1 MNGKAHFKPCL
12 LPLVVFVVLAV
23 DSAQAQASFF
33 WTNTATSVQNWSAAN
48 WTNSTVTPATP
59 VNGGSS
65 GYSLTFKANT
75 GTYTASNNFPIVPFV
90 LNSLAFGAGTVTL
103 TGNALAFTN
112 NSSVLPAV
120 TNFSGS
126 TATLNNNLTLFTNMT
141 FGAVNNL
148 ILNGVVTGNGDLTKL
163 GGGTLTL
170 TNTNTYTGNTICS
183 AGTLQIGNG
192 SNAAARAGVGVLTNA
207 GILTL
212 NLNGAATLGNS
223 TVYSSG
229 TIQNTGTGKVTITN
243 NATIGGTIDGGS
255 AGLVLAAQ
263 YTGSGFTPK
272 GDMTFGNGANC
283 SASFG
288 IAYPGVTLRFLNGN
302 ASFWQIGGSS
312 AANAVNFDIAS
323 GVTVSEA
330 SGQAGGSKW
339 FNNLTGLG
347 TFTWQGTSTTYAY
360 VLGIST
366 LGTLTVGGGG
376 LSFGTGETNGLAGA
390 TRIIATTPVTFNS
403 TSNNTYSGVMSGKGG
418 LIKTNSNTLT
428 LSGTN
433 TYTGSTFVNAGTLVV
448 ATNGGLCFAI
458 SNSTNNWVTGT
469 GMGAVTLNGAFTIDT
484 SAVTVNNQTWKLVDV
499 ARLGSVTYGNSF
511 SVAGSGW
518 AQSANVWTK
527 SELLKTWTFTEASGV
542 LALATGTSLFVAPEG
557 ADTNPG
563 TLAAPLRTAAAAL
576 PYLSSGC
583 TLYLRAGTYRETLM
597 PLNSGTAAAPI
608 TIAAY
613 NNETVIFSGCDALT
627 NTWTLTANGI
637 YTNSVGWSLGA
648 GYNQVFVD
656 GAMQHEAQ
664 APNWTTANS
673 LLSPPTNSV
682 TVYLGG
688 KITSTSFGGKAN
700 GFYTGA
706 RFCGRVGSRIGT
718 AGSAGWAWQTAAITN
733 SSGNNFYVSTNAV
746 SNFWW
751 PDNYNDGTASDT
763 GIGFVYGTLNL
774 LDADGEWVVQ
784 TNAAAPHTLYLRIAG
799 SANPG
804 SHLVELKRR
813 NWCVDFNNFNYV
825 IVRGLTTRAG
835 AIRLS
840 GVGNVLTNVDAAYLS
855 HFMTWADANNNPGGD
870 TDWGRGIYVSG
881 TSNVVSGCTVHDTS
895 GSGVTLTG
903 TGHLVTRSHIYNTDY
918 SGTYASSLFIYSG
931 SDDTITFNTMHDT
944 GRDVLRPFG
953 SGLSIMYN
961 HLYNAS
967 KLCTDAGVIYAISV
981 DGQDTSG
988 VHTRIAYNWLHDNY
1002 NPNGDYRSPLIYF
1015 DRYCENFLV
1024 DHNVCWNNSG
1034 DNGIR
1039 LNWPNRY
1046 MCCFNNTL
1054 FKCDNFDSHDYK
1066 WAGPYKTGWTGWTS
1080 SAYPE
1085 ALTNNLS
1092 LTSSPQAQLVDWAT
1106 NDFRLKAGAAAINAG
1121 SVIAGITDGYVGTKP
1136 DLGAY
1141 EYAGAFWKA
1150 GTNGW
1155 AVEQPEI
1162 QTTGSA
1168 SIGASNATCS
1178 GTLVSAGLSPTTVQL
1193 FWDLSDGGTS
1203 VGNWTNQVTLYT
1215 NYSGNFTNVTRALTG
1230 LISGAVYSY
1239 RFRASN
1245 TSGEAWSEA
1254 LTFTTVPTPTILS
1267 AGFDATGGTLLLR
1280 TATLA
1285 GFTYRLES
1293 TTNLQPVIVWTPVST
1308 TTGTGF
1314 MITNSVPVNPSQKIK
1329 FFHYIVQ

>member
-1 MNGKAHFKPCL
+1 MSGKAFLKRRVKGPEDKDTGTRMGVAKACL
-12 LPLVVFVVLAV
+12 LPLLALVVLAAESV
-23 DSAQAQASFF
+23 QAQAGFF
-33 WTNTATSVQNWSAAN
+33 WTNTATSVQSWSAAN
-48 WTNSTVTPATP
+48 WTNSAGTPATP

-75 GTYTASNNFPIVPFV
+75 GAYTASNDFAAVPFV

-103 TGNALAFTN
+103 AGNALALTN
-112 NSSVLPAV
+112 NGAILPVV
-120 TNFSGS
+120 TNFSGA
-126 TATLNNNLTLFTNMT
+126 TATLNNNLTLYTNTT
-141 FGAVNNL
+141 FGAVSGL
-148 ILNGVVTGNGDLTKL
+148 TLNGSLTGKGGLTKL
-163 GGGTLTL
+163 GGG
-170 TNTNTYTGNTICS
+170 
-183 AGTLQIGNG
+183 
-192 SNAAARAGVGVLTNA
+192 
-207 GILTL
+207 
-212 NLNGAATLGNS
+212 
-223 TVYSSG
+223 
-229 TIQNTGTGKVTITN
+229 
-243 NATIGGTIDGGS
+243 
-255 AGLVLAAQ
+255 
-263 YTGSGFTPK
+263 
-272 GDMTFGNGANC
+272 
-283 SASFG
+283 
-288 IAYPGVTLRFLNGN
+288 
-302 ASFWQIGGSS
+302 
-312 AANAVNFDIAS
+312 
-323 GVTVSEA
+323 
-330 SGQAGGSKW
+330 
-339 FNNLTGLG
+339 
-347 TFTWQGTSTTYAY
+347 
-360 VLGIST
+360 
-366 LGTLTVGGGG
+366 
-376 LSFGTGETNGLAGA
+376 
-390 TRIIATTPVTFNS
+390 
-403 TSNNTYSGVMSGKGG
+403 
-418 LIKTNSNTLT
+418 TLT

-433 TYTGSTFVNAGTLVV
+433 TYTGSTFVNGGTLVL

-458 SNSTNNWVTGT
+458 SNSTNNLVTGT
-469 GMGAVTLNGAFTIDT
+469 GAVTLNGSFTIDT
-484 SAVTVNNQTWKLVDV
+484 SAVTVSNRTWTLVDV
-499 ARLGSVTYGNSF
+499 ARLGSVTYGSSF
-511 SVAGSGW
+511 AVAGSGW
-518 AQSANVWTK
+518 SQSANVWTK
-527 SELLKTWTFTEASGV
+527 ATPLKTWTFTEASGV
-542 LALATGTSLFVAPEG
+542 LSLVAGTSLFVAPEG
-557 ADTNPG
+557 SDTNPG
-563 TLAAPLRTAAAAL
+563 TLAAPLRTVAAAL
-576 PYLSSGC
+576 SLLGPGC
-583 TLYLRAGTYRETLM
+583 TLYLRAGTYRETLA
-597 PLNSGTAAAPI
+597 PACSGTAAAPI

-613 NNETVIFSGCDALT
+613 NNETVVLSGCDALT
-627 NTWTLTANGI
+627 NAWTLTSNGI
-637 YTNSVGWSLGA
+637 YTNSVGWDLGA

-656 GAMQHEAQ
+656 GVMQHEAQ
-664 APNWTTANS
+664 FPNWTTANS
-673 LLSPPTNSV
+673 LLSPPTNGV

-688 KITSTSFGGKAN
+688 RINSSSYSGKAN

-706 RFCGRVGSRIGT
+706 RFCGRVGSRTGT

-733 SSGNNFYVSTNAV
+733 SSGNYLYVNTNAV
-746 SNFWW
+746 SIFWW

-799 SANPG
+799 SANPAT
-804 SHLVELKRR
+804 HLVELKRR
-813 NWCVDFNNFNYV
+813 TWCVDFNNCNYV
-825 IVRGLTTRAG
+825 TVRGLTTRAG
-835 AIRLS
+835 AIRMS
-840 GVGNVLTNVDAAYLS
+840 GAGNVLTNVDAGYLS
-855 HFMTWADANNNPGGD
+855 HFMTWANANNNPGGD

-881 TSNVVSGCTVHDTS
+881 TSNTVSGCTVHDTS

-918 SGTYASSLFIYSG
+918 SGTYASSLFVYSG

-981 DGQDTSG
+981 DGQDASG

-1092 LTSSPQAQLVDWAT
+1092 LTSSPQAQLVDWAA

-1121 SVIAGITDGYVGTKP
+1121 SVIAGVTDGYVGVKP

-1141 EYAGAFWKA
+1141 EYAGAFWMP

-1162 QTTGSA
+1162 QSTGSA
-1168 SIGASNATCS
+1168 SVGATNATCS
-1178 GTLVSAGLSPTTVQL
+1178 GTLVSAGLTPTTVQL
-1193 FWDLSDGGTS
+1193 FWGLSDGGTS
-1203 VGNWTNQVTLYT
+1203 AGNWTNQVTLYT
-1215 NYSGNFTNVTRALTG
+1215 NYSGNFTNVTQALTG
-1230 LISGAVYSY
+1230 LVSGAVYSF

-1245 TSGEAWSEA
+1245 AAGEAWSDA

-1267 AGFDATGGTLLLR
+1267 ADFDGTGGTLLLR

-1293 TTNLQPVIVWTPVST
+1293 TTNLQPVVVWTPVST
-1308 TTGTGF
+1308 TAGTGHVL
-1314 MITNSVPVNPSQKIK
+1314 TNSVSVNPSEKAK
-1329 FFHYIVQ
+1329 FFRYIVQ